1 MFFWLLVGHV
11 VCDYPLQGDF
21 LARAK
26 NHRQPI
32 PGIDWPI
39 ALLSHAL
46 IHAAAVLVITG
57 RPEIA
62 ALELVLHTGIDWAK
76 SEGLTTFALA
86 QLLHV
91 ACKVVWL
98 VPVFLA

>member
-1 MFFWLLVGHV
+1 VAHV
-11 VCDYPLQGDF
+11 LCDFPLQGDF

-32 PGIDWPI
+32 PGIAWPF

-46 IHAAAVLVITG
+46 VHAAAVLVITG
-57 RPEIA
+57 RPELA
-62 ALELVLHTGIDWAK
+62 ALELTLHTWIDWAK
-76 SEGLTTFALA
+76 SEGLTTFAQD

-98 VPVFLA
+98 VPVFLASPA